1 MHAFFYIIT
10 ISLSIIIPLLL
21 GILLRRRFRVSWLL
35 FGVGALTFIGSQVV
49 HLPLNNLLAK
59 IGILPAGTETGW
71 MVAQMAIVLGLTA
84 GICEELARV
93 VGYLILKKARRAE
106 DGLMLGIGHG
116 GIEAMI
122 LIGIL
127 TAGSLAQFF
136 MLRGVDLTT
145 MNFSAEQ
152 ITYLQSQ
159 LAVFDQSAIAG
170 LLPLVERL
178 MAMTLHVILSMMVL
192 YAFQQKKRI
201 WVLWAILYHA
211 AVDAIAVTLSVNAV
225 STAIVE
231 LVFFAMLLP
240 GLYWVVRVFGKQL
253 KENQQ
258 PTIRI
263 EWRLFG
269 EALRKELLQLW
280 RTKMV
285 LVILAVFALFGMA
298 SPLLAYFMPEI
309 FANIKE
315 AEMFRDLIPEP
326 STVDATAQYLSNI
339 SQFGFLIAILIGMG
353 SVASEKE
360 KGLTEMILHKPL
372 PRWAF
377 ILSKFTAQAL
387 VYLVAFFIA
396 EILAYIYILVLF
408 EPISF
413 GLFTLINFL
422 LFLWLMCFS
431 TITILGSTVSRS
443 IGTAAGVSLAGSV
456 ALLLSGQIPNY
467 GALSPQALM
476 GWAGIL
482 SSELSYT
489 PQTSNFAAVGAAV
502 VLIILLLVWAV
513 GLFEQQEL

>member
-1 MHAFFYIIT
+1 MHLFVYIIT
-10 ISLSIIIPLLL
+10 VTLSILIPLFLA
-21 GILLRRRFRVSWLL
+21 IWLRRRFRVSWLL

-49 HLPLNNLLAK
+49 HLPLNNLLTK
-59 IGILPAGTETGW
+59 IGILPSGTETGW
-71 MVAQMAIVLGLTA
+71 MIAQMAIVLGLTA
-84 GICEELARV
+84 GICEELARA
-93 VGYLILKKARRAE
+93 VGYIILKRARRAE

-116 GIEAMI
+116 GVEAMI

-127 TAGSLAQFF
+127 TAGSLAQIF
-136 MLRGVDLTT
+136 MLRGVDLTS

-159 LAVFDQSAIAG
+159 LAVFDQSAFVG
-170 LLPLVERL
+170 LLPLVERI

-192 YAFQQKKRI
+192 NAFQQKKKI

-211 AVDAIAVTLSVNAV
+211 VVDAIAVALSVNAV
-225 STAIVE
+225 STYVIELAIFV
-231 LVFFAMLLP
+231 MLLP
-240 GLYWVVRVFGKQL
+240 GLYWVLRIFGKQL
-253 KENQQ
+253 RQNQQ
-258 PTIRI
+258 PNLNI

-285 LVILAVFALFGMA
+285 MVILAVFALFGMA

-309 FANIKE
+309 FGSIE
-315 AEMFRDLIPEP
+315 GAEMFKDLIPEP
-326 STVDATAQYLSNI
+326 SIVDATGQYLKNI

-360 KGLTEMILHKPL
+360 KGITEMILHKPL

-377 ILSKFTAQAL
+377 ILSKFTAQAI

-396 EILAYIYILVLF
+396 ELLAYVYILILF

-413 GLFTLINFL
+413 GLFSIINVL
-422 LFLWLMCFS
+422 LLLWLLCFS
-431 TITILGSTVSRS
+431 AITILGSTLSRS
-443 IGTAAGVSLAGSV
+443 IGTAAGISLAGSV
-456 ALLLSGQIPNY
+456 VLLLSGQIPNY
-467 GALSPQALM
+467 GMLSPQALM
-476 GWAGIL
+476 SWAGIL
-482 SSELSYT
+482 STELSYT
-489 PQTSNFAAVGAAV
+489 PQTSNFAAVGTAV
-502 VLIILLLVWAV
+502 VLIILLLVWSV